1 MRFALYTTSISAHQ
15 LPLAREIVKRVGA
28 ENFRYIYTGVL
39 QGGGQ
44 EVECKEPWIEKS
56 GGALADDWLVGCDF
70 LLCGVR
76 DIDLIELRAKK
87 GLKTAYMSERWF
99 KPVEIKVEKRG
110 GISPDRRESRSE
122 RYAGCGQWCFHL
134 PGRLRMLVPGY
145 WRMAKRVVRWLK
157 SDPNAHYLAIGPW
170 AKKDMLWLGVP
181 EEKIVDWGYVVATGM
196 RTEPPPQGPSANTP
210 YPFARSSAPH
220 PLRSIIR
227 VLWVG
232 RMLGWKRVDTI
243 VRAVGEVERRGG
255 DEVEKIGGISP
266 DRRKSRS
273 ERYAWCG
280 QRISLT
286 LVGDGPEKERL
297 LRLTEKLGVRCKK
310 ERSNPLSTST
320 SFLHLLPPQPI
331 EKIREIMRE
340 HDVYVLASNAQEGWG
355 ATVNEALEE
364 GMMVLGTYEAGAS
377 AALLPPEHLF
387 HAGDWKTLAKML
399 YNITING
406 GRCCFDEVFAD
417 YSPAG
422 AVEKLMTIWKI
433 CKRGK

>member
-56 GGALADDWLVGCDF
+56 GGALANDWLEGCDF

-196 RTEPPPQGPSANTP
+196 RTEPSPQGPSANTP

-243 VRAVGEVERRGG
+243 VRAVGEVGKKGVGG
-255 DEVEKIGGISP
+255 G
-266 DRRKSRS
+266 
-273 ERYAWCG
+273 G

-297 LRLTEKLGVRCKK
+297 LRLAEKLGVRCKK

-320 SFLHLLPPQPI
+320 SFLHLFPPQPI

-377 AALLPPEHLF
+377 AALLPPEQLF
-387 HAGDWKTLAKML
+387 HAGDWKALAKAL
-399 YNITING
+399 ARIALG
-406 GRCCFDEVFAD
+406 EVPFCRGTLPEKYA
-417 YSPAG
+417 PAKM
-422 AVEKLMTIWKI
+422 AEKVMGLSLKSL
-433 CKRGK
+433 KA